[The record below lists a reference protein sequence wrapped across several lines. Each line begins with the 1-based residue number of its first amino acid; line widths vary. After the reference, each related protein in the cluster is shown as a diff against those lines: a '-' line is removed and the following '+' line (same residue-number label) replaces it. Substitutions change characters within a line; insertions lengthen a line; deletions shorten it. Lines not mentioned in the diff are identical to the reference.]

1 VSLPLK
7 KSASVNS
14 LRGGSAERRMIDLAR
29 HQRDAVDRVL
39 TLLEQFGGAILAD
52 EVGLG
57 KSFVAAAVAAA
68 MRSHNIEVIV
78 PASLVSQWNDT
89 LADFGVHASVITH
102 DSLLGDRFV
111 AQPRAQRLLIVDEAH
126 AFRNPATQRYAALAR
141 RSIGAK
147 LLLVTATPICN
158 SPDDLFSLVALIA
171 ADDALRLSGVAS
183 IEEAFRLRETDALR
197 TVISELVIRR
207 DRDVLPDAL
216 RFGSIERRVV
226 RHAVPDVRGIDA
238 LQFPLIAGNRHHALL
253 RRLLWRRLESSEA
266 ALIESVR
273 RQTRF
278 YERALECVR
287 SGRTLTKREYRRAF
301 GEEESRDALQ
311 EVLFWD
317 VFAPD
322 AARIDAE
329 EIRSEIRR
337 LDRVREEANASPRQ
351 KRELLL
357 HLEFAEPTLIFTGA
371 VATARDIAC
380 TLGRSGV
387 VTSRGSQPEDAI
399 DAFRRGRIDI
409 LVCTDLA
416 AEGLNLQRAGVVVHY
431 DIPWNPVKLDQRN
444 GRAWRIG
451 QSRPSVRA
459 IYFIPETRR
468 TRIVETVAAKN
479 RARRRLLDQKVA
491 ADRAHAPS
499 RLALPPRLT
508 RESSVVALIR
518 ALRTAG
524 IADPPPIAR
533 RYRAGVERLFAEMSR
548 EYIDERR
555 LRDLLALLEAELAP
569 YNRH

>member
-1 VSLPLK
+1 
-7 KSASVNS
+7 
-14 LRGGSAERRMIDLAR
+14 MIDLAP
-29 HQRDAVDRVL
+29 HQRVAVDGVL
-39 TLLEQFGGAILAD
+39 TLLQRFGGAILAD

-57 KSFVAAAVAAA
+57 KSYVAAAVAAA
-68 MRSHNIEVIV
+68 MRSHDIEVIV

-89 LADFGVHASVITH
+89 LAEFAVHAQVITH

-111 AQPRAQRLLIVDEAH
+111 PQPHRGQLLIVDEAH
-126 AFRNPATQRYAALAR
+126 GFRNPATQRYAALAR

-158 SPDDLFSLVALIA
+158 SPDDLLSLVALIA
-171 ADDALRLSGVAS
+171 ADDALRLAGVSS
-183 IEEAFRLRETDALR
+183 IEGAFRARDADALR
-197 TVISELVIRR
+197 TIISELVIRR
-207 DRDVLPDAL
+207 DRDVLPEAL
-216 RFGSIERRVV
+216 RFGSIERHVI
-226 RHAVPDVRGIDA
+226 RHPVPDARGIDE
-238 LQFPLIAGNRHHALL
+238 LRFPLIAGSSHLALL

-278 YERALECVR
+278 YERALECLR
-287 SGRTLTKREYRRAF
+287 SGRTLSKREYRRAF
-301 GEEESRDALQ
+301 GDEEDRDALQ

-322 AARIDAE
+322 AARIDAQ
-329 EIRSEIRR
+329 EIRSEIHR
-337 LDRVREEANASPRQ
+337 LDRVREEVNASPRH
-351 KRELLL
+351 KRELLVNL
-357 HLEFAEPTLIFTGA
+357 ALSEPTLIFTGA
-371 VATARDIAC
+371 VATARDIVGA
-380 TLGRSGV
+380 LGRAGV

-399 DAFRRGRIDI
+399 DAFRRGSIDI

-416 AEGLNLQRAGVVVHY
+416 AEGLNLQRAGAVVHY

-451 QSRPSVRA
+451 QARPSVKA
-459 IYFIPETRR
+459 VYFLPETRR
-468 TRIVETVAAKN
+468 TRVVETVAAKN
-479 RARRRLLDQKVA
+479 RARRRLLNPSPDA
-491 ADRAHAPS
+491 ARHSLPASGERAS
-499 RLALPPRLT
+499 RMALPPRLT

-524 IADPPPIAR
+524 FAAPPPIAR

-555 LRDLLALLEAELAP
+555 LRDLLALLEAEVGSP
-569 YNRH
+569 V